1 MNPETRILIKVTM
14 EDAQK
19 ADEIFTLLMG
29 DEVEPRREFIQQ
41 NAKYVRNLDI

>member
-1 MNPETRILIKVTM
+1 MD
-14 EDAQK
+14 DAIK

-41 NAKYVRNLDI
+41 NAKYVKNLDI